1 MRAVAFFASLL
12 LLAIGYVACWLWDRR
27 WQALAGL
34 VVFIVVIAVSH
45 AKPEPWWSH

>member
-12 LLAIGYVACWLWDRR
+12 LVAIGYAACWLWDRR

-34 VVFIVVIAVSH
+34 VVMLLTIAISAARPGH
-45 AKPEPWWSH
+45 LWSH